1 MSIKHTVSLTALT
14 ALVLTST
21 SLYAEEDH
29 DPSDIARAT
38 TSFTVGATNNGDV
51 KGMLTYGFGV
61 TDTQQGMV
69 AVEGNMNQ
77 EGKYNDSRIQYFH
90 VFNFENPTVP
100 KIAASIDM
108 IDNASMTTAALG
120 AVVAITPV
128 EQFSMYLRGGVL
140 AGEYS
145 DAMTNQF
152 NVSDDSAVGGMAA
165 GYFTLKTGQDGT
177 YVMLSPEY
185 TYVDGDI
192 ETSTLKSSVRI
203 GTPMNAAMNHWGEF
217 RLENTYGSVKS
228 AALKQDIDDTVAW
241 FMYKSFF

>member
-77 EGKYNDSRIQYFH
+77 ERRI
-90 VFNFENPTVP
+90 
-100 KIAASIDM
+100 
-108 IDNASMTTAALG
+108 ALALYPLG
-120 AVVAITPV
+120 TGNVRP
-128 EQFSMYLRGGVL
+128 GGR
-140 AGEYS
+140 
-145 DAMTNQF
+145 DARN
-152 NVSDDSAVGGMAA
+152 
-165 GYFTLKTGQDGT
+165 GQMG
-177 YVMLSPEY
+177 L
-185 TYVDGDI
+185 
-192 ETSTLKSSVRI
+192 
-203 GTPMNAAMNHWGEF
+203 
-217 RLENTYGSVKS
+217 
-228 AALKQDIDDTVAW
+228 
-241 FMYKSFF
+241 